1 MKKIVSAILA
11 LTLVSA
17 ASVTASAL
25 TVSPLEDKD
34 IDVNAK
40 YVDGASTPEVYS
52 VDIEWGEMQFT
63 YTESGTNVW
72 NAATHQYT
80 LNSDAS
86 WSESGND
93 VTVTNHSND
102 TVDVEFTYA
111 SLNEFAGVTG
121 SFDVESDTL
130 DAGAVDGYDTADSV
144 TTKLTLD
151 GTIDSSETEFVKV
164 GAITVKLS

>member
-1 MKKIVSAILA
+1 MKKIVSALLA

-25 TVSPLEDKD
+25 TVSPLEDTD

-40 YVDGASTPEVYS
+40 YVDGATTPNVYS
-52 VDIEWGEMQFT
+52 VDIEWGAMQFT

-72 NAATHQYT
+72 NASTHEYT
-80 LNSDAS
+80 LDSNTS

-93 VTVTNHSND
+93 VKVTNHSND

-111 SLNEFAGVTG
+111 SLNEFADVTG
-121 SFDVESDTL
+121 SFDVESDSL
-130 DAGAVDGYDTADSV
+130 DAGEVDGYATADSV
-144 TTKLTLD
+144 TTKLTLS